1 MCGQHDSKFL
11 ASECSV
17 LRSFLII
24 DTTGRVSS
32 TTDAH
37 SGRRVLRKHS
47 ADNLSEEAPKGI
59 QIVETILTV
68 RSRVSLNMANSTMNQ
83 QRQDEPFLPSPFT
96 NTQPP
101 PELIAQGAEALLYRT
116 HFLTPSRPAALKAR
130 PSKPYRHPTLDA
142 RLTKQ
147 RVLAEARILVKLA
160 ALAGDSGNQINV
172 PAVLSLEW
180 DTARKVKAL
189 GEEQRGSRGGGAWL
203 LMEWIEGRSV
213 KDLLRHWDA
222 WYKSAAS
229 SVTPEELARQEDEV
243 KRLLRRIGRAV
254 GAMHNKG
261 GVVHGD
267 LTSSNILIRPFK
279 DGHLQHGSGNITNG
293 DSTTNEDHL
302 SPQDLNGEIVLID
315 FGLATQSIQD
325 EDRAV
330 DLYVLER
337 AFGSTHPR
345 QEGWF
350 DAEVLQSQ
358 DGYRGTYK
366 GANVVLKRLEDVRL
380 RGRKRSMIG

>member
-1 MCGQHDSKFL
+1 MT
-11 ASECSV
+11 V
-17 LRSFLII
+17 P
-24 DTTGRVSS
+24 TS
-32 TTDAH
+32 T
-37 SGRRVLRKHS
+37 S
-47 ADNLSEEAPKGI
+47 
-59 QIVETILTV
+59 
-68 RSRVSLNMANSTMNQ
+68 
-83 QRQDEPFLPSPFT
+83 QREDEPFLPAPFT
-96 NTQPP
+96 NTVPP

-116 HFLTPSRPAALKAR
+116 HFLTPSNPAALKAR

-147 RVLAEARILVKLA
+147 RVLAEARILVKLS
-160 ALAGDSGNQINV
+160 ALAGDPSNEVHV

-180 DTARKVKAL
+180 DSARKVKAL
-189 GEEQRGSRGGGAWL
+189 GEEQRGSHGGGAWL

-213 KDLLRHWDA
+213 KDLLRQWDG
-222 WYKSAAS
+222 WYKNTGKN
-229 SVTPEELARQEDEV
+229 VTPEELARQEDEI
-243 KRLLRRIGRAV
+243 KKLLRRIGKAV

-261 GVVHGD
+261 SVVHGD
-267 LTSSNILIRPFK
+267 LTSSNVLVRPFK
-279 DGHLQHGSGNITNG
+279 DGHMQNGSGGITDG
-293 DSTTNEDHL
+293 EATTHEEHS
-302 SPQDLNGEIVLID
+302 SPPDLDGEIVLID

-358 DGYRGTYK
+358 DGYRGSYK